1 MQAREV
7 APKIDWKRLKQ
18 IETDS
23 SAVRMITVRHPFS
36 RLISAFRDKLERC
49 TTEFDCTEER
59 DWYYRTQGSKI
70 VTRYRSQAVQ
80 RLGMDFFSKESGIFD
95 LCESGVRF
103 CFRNNFGAPIPS
115 QRRYNAK
122 LPTW

>member
-49 TTEFDCTEER
+49 TTEFDCTR
-59 DWYYRTQGSKI
+59 KNDWFYKRLGSKI
-70 VTRYRSQAVQ
+70 VKRFRKAATEKFGS
-80 RLGMDFFSKESGIFD
+80 DFFSEK
-95 LCESGVRF
+95 
-103 CFRNNFGAPIPS
+103 
-115 QRRYNAK
+115 
-122 LPTW
+122 